1 MKNILPD
8 QSKIYIFIWYLKIS
22 ILGTGESL
30 IKISQAQV
38 EVFALLQI
46 WGFVDHQDYIVFTW
60 KDSHEMATIS
70 QTWKWSEQ
78 VTN

>member
-1 MKNILPD
+1 MTEAVKKGGKKKQNVVKNILPD

-46 WGFVDHQDYIVFTW
+46 
-60 KDSHEMATIS
+60 
-70 QTWKWSEQ
+70 
-78 VTN
+78 

>member
-30 IKISQAQV
+30 IKISQTQV

-46 WGFVDHQDYIVFTW
+46 WGFIDYQDY
-60 KDSHEMATIS
+60 SLY
-70 QTWKWSEQ
+70 
-78 VTN
+78 

>member
-8 QSKIYIFIWYLKIS
+8 QSKKHIFIWYLKIS

-30 IKISQAQV
+30 IKILQAQV

-46 WGFVDHQDYIVFTW
+46 WGFID
-60 KDSHEMATIS
+60 
-70 QTWKWSEQ
+70 
-78 VTN
+78 